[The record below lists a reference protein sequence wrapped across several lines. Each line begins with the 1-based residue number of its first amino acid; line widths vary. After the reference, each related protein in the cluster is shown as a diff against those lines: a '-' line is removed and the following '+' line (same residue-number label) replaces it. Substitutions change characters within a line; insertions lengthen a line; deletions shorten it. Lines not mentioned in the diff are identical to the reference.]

1 MLSVIPGAKDIIWT
15 YIDWENMTAIQ
26 NHLSSQCISSLSA
39 SKCYIFR
46 HMKTQ
51 KIFTPMY
58 SNQISIESVCLSKD
72 IKDTL
77 GNQWLAKRL
86 ILCLNS
92 DGNIVTVGKK

>member
-1 MLSVIPGAKDIIWT
+1 
-15 YIDWENMTAIQ
+15 
-26 NHLSSQCISSLSA
+26 
-39 SKCYIFR
+39 
-46 HMKTQ
+46 MKTQ